1 MPAEIAY
8 WEEPGKKPGKKGVR
22 QKHGVSPKKK
32 KKKSYANLPIKCK
45 SPYSSKYHTEELS
58 LTLNSLIALPLLAHL
73 LIILFLPSEV
83 YREPTAEQSPLLR
96 KMFVF
101 PETNKSFIF

>member
-32 KKKSYANLPIKCK
+32 KKKKVM
-45 SPYSSKYHTEELS
+45 
-58 LTLNSLIALPLLAHL
+58 LTYL
-73 LIILFLPSEV
+73 
-83 YREPTAEQSPLLR
+83 
-96 KMFVF
+96 
-101 PETNKSFIF
+101 